1 MNVRSNRPILLEGG
15 RVIDPS
21 QGLDRITSVLV
32 DQGRIAAYDAIAT
45 GEEVVI
51 DASGKIVS
59 PGLIDMHVHLREP
72 GREEDE
78 TILTGTSAAV
88 AGGFTSIACIPNT
101 EPPVDT
107 QASVEFI
114 QHQAVR
120 ADQCNVYV
128 VACVSKN
135 REGKELAELGQLI
148 QAGAVAFSD
157 DGAPVYDAELMRRA
171 LEYCCMFDKPI
182 LNHAEVRELTQGGVM
197 HEGLMSLVLGLPG
210 MPAVAEDVMTGRDI
224 ALADATGG
232 RIHMMHVSSAG
243 SVDLIRRAKGR
254 GVRVT
259 TEVCPHH
266 FTLTDESLRS
276 FDSNFKMSPPL
287 RGQEHV
293 DACIAGLRDG
303 TIDVICTDHAPH
315 ALEKKMR
322 ELDQAPFGIVGL
334 ETALGL
340 VVTRLIEPGHLDWPT
355 ALAKMTINPAR
366 ILGINKG
373 TLKIGA
379 DADITVIDPE
389 ARWTVNPARF
399 RSKSTNTPFAGWNL
413 QGRADTVIVGGRI
426 KFQVQVDGSE
436 AEGRRAASAR

>member
-1 MNVRSNRPILLEGG
+1 
-15 RVIDPS
+15 
-21 QGLDRITSVLV
+21 
-32 DQGRIAAYDAIAT
+32 
-45 GEEVVI
+45 
-51 DASGKIVS
+51 
-59 PGLIDMHVHLREP
+59 
-72 GREEDE
+72 
-78 TILTGTSAAV
+78 
-88 AGGFTSIACIPNT
+88 
-101 EPPVDT
+101 
-107 QASVEFI
+107 
-114 QHQAVR
+114 
-120 ADQCNVYV
+120 
-128 VACVSKN
+128 
-135 REGKELAELGQLI
+135 
-148 QAGAVAFSD
+148 
-157 DGAPVYDAELMRRA
+157 
-171 LEYCCMFDKPI
+171 
-182 LNHAEVRELTQGGVM
+182 
-197 HEGLMSLVLGLPG
+197 
-210 MPAVAEDVMTGRDI
+210 
-224 ALADATGG
+224 
-232 RIHMMHVSSAG
+232 
-243 SVDLIRRAKGR
+243 
-254 GVRVT
+254 VRVT

-293 DACIAGLRDG
+293 NACIAGLRDG
-303 TIDVICTDHAPH
+303 TIDVICTDHEPH

-426 KFQVQVDGSE
+426 KFQVQADGSE
-436 AEGRRAASAR
+436 ADGRRAASAR